1 MPEGIYIHD
10 KKATGPFFLKEA
22 TCFIDIRSDIQF
34 CHQKLSG
41 AFDLLLIFLC
51 SLIQTLTPP
60 LTMQCWQTRTC
71 EDFSDE
77 DKSILCLY
85 SNTATPN
92 PGACL
97 LKVKPHPTTLQSGMF
112 TCQTATVLLSFAGC
126 YDAVV
131 SYFSLSR
138 YLLSPGMYPPKVCGP
153 C

>member
-10 KKATGPFFLKEA
+10 KEATGPFSLKGAMRFL
-22 TCFIDIRSDIQF
+22 DIRSDIQF

-41 AFDLLLIFLC
+41 AFDLL
-51 SLIQTLTPP
+51 LIQTLTPP

-126 YDAVV
+126 DDAVV

-138 YLLSPGMYPPKVCGP
+138 YLPSPGMYPPKVCGP
-153 C
+153 S